1 MSKADE
7 IASTFK
13 YVNLIRKCKIDFY
26 RDLQRLN
33 LGKNRLTAVPH
44 MALASLT
51 YLERLD
57 LFENELTEL
66 KPGDFNGKHF
76 IVDTRQ

>member
-7 IASTFK
+7 ITSTFK
-13 YVNLIRKCKIDFY
+13 YENLIRKCKIDFY

-57 LFENELTEL
+57 LFENDITEL
-66 KPGDFNGKHF
+66 EPGNFNGEY
-76 IVDTRQ
+76 

>member
-7 IASTFK
+7 ITSTFK
-13 YVNLIRKCKIDFY
+13 YENLIRKCKIDFY

-44 MALASLT
+44 TALASLT

-57 LFENELTEL
+57 LFENDITEL
-66 KPGDFNGKHF
+66 EPGNFNGEY
-76 IVDTRQ
+76 

>member
-57 LFENELTEL
+57 LFENDITEL
-66 KPGDFNGKHF
+66 EPGNFNGEYYRA
-76 IVDTRQ
+76 TCS